1 MDDEI
6 AEAEEARDE
15 ARSAVTEATKA
26 RDAAAK
32 AVAKL
37 EA

>member
-15 ARSAVTEATKA
+15 AQAVVTEATKA

-32 AVAKL
+32 AVARL
-37 EA
+37 EG